1 MVWIDLFLR
10 CLVMYFTFYF
20 EIANLI
26 PTPKVLHQLA
36 RAETSLIASVVYQL
50 RAEPEYL
57 RAVVETST
65 FHRPELVHDANGK
78 APAVSELLAN
88 AQCMAQELRYTI
100 HNTLLELG
108 QWALISTYLQD
119 VCDLEEKFGYAGSL
133 GDRMRLMN
141 AARNLTEQA
150 MEIAAKRTS
159 HAVTRHPKFEVYFVR
174 NFVSLYHQ
182 SCLYPHRIYT

>member
-1 MVWIDLFLR
+1 
-10 CLVMYFTFYF
+10 MYFTFYF
-20 EIANLI
+20 CKDADIANLI

-133 GDRMRLMN
+133 EDRMRLMN

-182 SCLYPHRIYT
+182 SCLYPHRIYA